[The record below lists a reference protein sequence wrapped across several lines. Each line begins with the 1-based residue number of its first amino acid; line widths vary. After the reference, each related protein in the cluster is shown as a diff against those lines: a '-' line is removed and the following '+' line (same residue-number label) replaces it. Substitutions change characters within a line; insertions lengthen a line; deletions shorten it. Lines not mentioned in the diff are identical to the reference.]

1 MLTIRNAQVGQMAQA
16 APGRQMVIPCQDSKT
31 WIEVQLVDQ
40 DDVPVPDQRYLVQLP
55 DGSQMSGNLDAE
67 GKVRFDP
74 IVPGTCQVNFP
85 DINDQ
90 EWQAA

>member
-1 MLTIRNAQVGQMAQA
+1 MHRLADTALVGRAWPSNGNSVPGFGRPGLKFNWSIKTTSRFPTNAIWCNC
-16 APGRQMVIPCQDSKT
+16 PMV
-31 WIEVQLVDQ
+31 
-40 DDVPVPDQRYLVQLP
+40 
-55 DGSQMSGNLDAE
+55 SQMSGNLDAE

-74 IVPGTCQVNFP
+74 IVPGTCQVNSL